1 MNIKTMMNN
10 LIEEEISKLE
20 QSGEKVK
27 FKTLAKK
34 RILYTL
40 IFGAIFV
47 VFMTIQ
53 NLGLAFVDM
62 IVYFVFMYRT
72 NNVSVITALAKKSP
86 DTPISNIIKGD
97 MK

>member
-1 MNIKTMMNN
+1 MDVKTMLNN
-10 LIEEEISKLE
+10 LIDEEFTKIE
-20 QSGEKVK
+20 QAGEKIK
-27 FKTLAKK
+27 LKSLAKK

-47 VFMTIQ
+47 VFTAIH
-53 NLGLAFVDM
+53 NLEWAFIDM
-62 IVYFVFMYRT
+62 IVYFLFMYRT

-86 DTPISNIIKGD
+86 DTPISDIIKGD